1 MPLNVRPGGSGS
13 KERQMYL
20 ENEHGITIEVNV
32 DVNVDYF
39 MGGIRQISLVKSPY

>member
-32 DVNVDYF
+32 DVNVDYLIILWAELDKF
-39 MGGIRQISLVKSPY
+39 H